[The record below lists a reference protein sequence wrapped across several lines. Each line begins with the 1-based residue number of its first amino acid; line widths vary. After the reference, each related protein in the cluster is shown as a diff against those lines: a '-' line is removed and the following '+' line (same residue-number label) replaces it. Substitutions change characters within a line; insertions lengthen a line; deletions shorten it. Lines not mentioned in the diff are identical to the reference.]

1 MQSDSLV
8 QSLSHVLRFA
18 DPWTAARQASLS
30 IINSRACSNSCPSSQ
45 WCHPTISSSVVPFP
59 SCLQSFPASHFLFC
73 SAYLNLQFVKDGGS
87 QCLLSQLWPIKFF
100 DKNAQNLKHCS
111 ILIFHIGIGT
121 LGFLGGSD
129 RKESACNVGDL
140 GSIPGL
146 GRSPGGGHD
155 NPFQYPC
162 PKDPCGQRS
171 LVTVHEDSKTWTHWA
186 TKHSTL
192 YTNKSTLGT
201 ASGSRSICTACF
213 YTKQIKICIKLFCC
227 KLHSIAFK

>member
-100 DKNAQNLKHCS
+100 DKNARNLKHCS

-129 RKESACNVGDL
+129 RKESACNARDL

-171 LVTVHEDSKTWTHWA
+171 LVTVHEDSKTDT
-186 TKHSTL
+186 TEQLSTAH
-192 YTNKSTLGT
+192 YT
-201 ASGSRSICTACF
+201 
-213 YTKQIKICIKLFCC
+213 QIKV
-227 KLHSIAFK
+227 H